1 MKKVIMALGVLAFAN
16 ALMAT
21 DVKALAKGCAACH
34 GVKFEKKALGKS
46 KIVNMMSEAEI
57 EKELMD
63 FKSGAN
69 SGANKNPVMTAQAKK
84 LSDEDIKALA
94 KYIPTLK

>member
-16 ALMAT
+16 TLMAT
-21 DVKALAKGCAACH
+21 DVKALVKGCAACH

-46 KIVNMMSEAEI
+46 KIVNMMSEKEI
-57 EKELMD
+57 EANLMA

-69 SGANKNPVMTAQAKK
+69 KKPIMTAQAKK

>member
-16 ALMAT
+16 TLMAT
-21 DVKALAKGCAACH
+21 DVKALVKGCAACH

-46 KIVNMMSEAEI
+46 KIVNMMSEKEI
-57 EKELMD
+57 EEDLMA
-63 FKSGAN
+63 FKN
-69 SGANKNPVMTAQAKK
+69 GANKNPVMTSQAEK

>member
-1 MKKVIMALGVLAFAN
+1 MKKVIVALGVLAFASV
-16 ALMAT
+16 LMAT
-21 DVKALAKGCAACH
+21 DVKALAKSCAACH

-57 EKELMD
+57 EKDLMD

-69 SGANKNPVMTAQAKK
+69 KNPVMSAQAKK

>member
-16 ALMAT
+16 TLMAT
-21 DVKALAKGCAACH
+21 DVKALVKGCAACH

-46 KIVNMMSEAEI
+46 KIVNMMTEAEI

-63 FKSGAN
+63 FKN
-69 SGANKNPVMTAQAKK
+69 GANKNPVMSAQSKK

>member
-16 ALMAT
+16 VLMAT
-21 DVKALAKGCAACH
+21 DVKALVKGCAACH

-46 KIVNMMSEAEI
+46 KIVNMMSAAEI
-57 EKELMD
+57 EKDLMD

-69 SGANKNPVMTAQAKK
+69 KDPIMSAQAKK

>member
-1 MKKVIMALGVLAFAN
+1 MKKVIVALGVLAFAN
-16 ALMAT
+16 TLMAT
-21 DVKALAKGCAACH
+21 DVKALVKGCAACH

-46 KIVNMMSEAEI
+46 KIVNMMSEKEI
-57 EKELMD
+57 EEDLMA
-63 FKSGAN
+63 FKN
-69 SGANKNPVMTAQAKK
+69 GANKNPVMTVQAKK

>member
-16 ALMAT
+16 TLMAT
-21 DVKALAKGCAACH
+21 DVKALVKGCAACH

-46 KIVNMMSEAEI
+46 KIVNMMSEKEI
-57 EKELMD
+57 EEDLMA
-63 FKSGAN
+63 FKN
-69 SGANKNPVMTAQAKK
+69 GANKNPVMTVQAKK

>member
-16 ALMAT
+16 VLMAT

-63 FKSGAN
+63 FKNGAI
-69 SGANKNPVMTAQAKK
+69 KNPVMSTQAKK

>member
-1 MKKVIMALGVLAFAN
+1 MKKVIVALGVLAFAN
-16 ALMAT
+16 VLMAT
-21 DVKALAKGCAACH
+21 DVKTLVKGCVACH

-46 KIVNMMSEAEI
+46 KIVNMMSEKEI
-57 EKELMD
+57 EEDLMA
-63 FKSGAN
+63 FKN
-69 SGANKNPVMTAQAKK
+69 GANKNPVMTAQAKK

>member
-1 MKKVIMALGVLAFAN
+1 MKKVIMALGVLAFTN
-16 ALMAT
+16 TLMAT
-21 DVKALAKGCAACH
+21 DVKALAKSCAACH

-57 EKELMD
+57 EKDLMD

-69 SGANKNPVMTAQAKK
+69 KNPIMTAQAKK

>member
-1 MKKVIMALGVLAFAN
+1 MKKVVMALGVLAFSN
-16 ALMAT
+16 VLMAT
-21 DVKALAKGCAACH
+21 DVKALAKSCAACH

-57 EKELMD
+57 EKDLMD
-63 FKSGAN
+63 FK

>member
-1 MKKVIMALGVLAFAN
+1 MKKVIVALGVLAFAN

-21 DVKALAKGCAACH
+21 DVKALVKGCAACH

-46 KIVNMMSEAEI
+46 KIVNMMSEKEI
-57 EKELMD
+57 EEDLMA
-63 FKSGAN
+63 FK
-69 SGANKNPVMTAQAKK
+69 SGANKNPVMSTQAEK

>member
-16 ALMAT
+16 VLMAT
-21 DVKALAKGCAACH
+21 DVKALVKSCTACH

-63 FKSGAN
+63 FKSGV
-69 SGANKNPVMTAQAKK
+69 NKNPVMTAQAKK

>member
-1 MKKVIMALGVLAFAN
+1 MKKVIIALGVLTFAN
-16 ALMAT
+16 VLMAT
-21 DVKALAKGCAACH
+21 DVKALAKSCAACH

-57 EKELMD
+57 EKDLMD
-63 FKSGAN
+63 FK

>member
-1 MKKVIMALGVLAFAN
+1 MKKVIVALGVLAFAN
-16 ALMAT
+16 VLMAT
-21 DVKALAKGCAACH
+21 DVKALVKGCAACH

-46 KIVNMMSEAEI
+46 KIVNMMSEKEI
-57 EKELMD
+57 EEDLMA
-63 FKSGAN
+63 FKSGAK
-69 SGANKNPVMTAQAKK
+69 KNPVMTVQAKK

>member
-57 EKELMD
+57 EKDLMD

-69 SGANKNPVMTAQAKK
+69 KNPVMSAQAKK

-94 KYIPTLK
+94 KYILTLK

>member
-1 MKKVIMALGVLAFAN
+1 MKKVIMALGVLVFAN
-16 ALMAT
+16 VLMAT
-21 DVKALAKGCAACH
+21 DVKALVKGCAACH

-46 KIVNMMSEAEI
+46 KIVNMMSEKEI
-57 EKELMD
+57 EEDLMA
-63 FKSGAN
+63 FK

>member
-16 ALMAT
+16 VLMAT
-21 DVKALAKGCAACH
+21 DVKALVKSCTACH

-69 SGANKNPVMTAQAKK
+69 KNPVMTAQAKK

>member
-1 MKKVIMALGVLAFAN
+1 MKKVIMALGVLAFTN

-21 DVKALAKGCAACH
+21 DVKTLAKSCAACH

-57 EKELMD
+57 EKDLMD
-63 FKSGAN
+63 FK

>member
-1 MKKVIMALGVLAFAN
+1 MKKVIMALGVLAFTN
-16 ALMAT
+16 TLMAT
-21 DVKALAKGCAACH
+21 DVKALAKSCAACH

-57 EKELMD
+57 EKDLMD

-69 SGANKNPVMTAQAKK
+69 KNPIMTVQAKK

>member
-16 ALMAT
+16 VLMAT
-21 DVKALAKGCAACH
+21 DVKALAKSCAACH

-57 EKELMD
+57 EKELKD
-63 FKSGAN
+63 FK
-69 SGANKNPVMTAQAKK
+69 SGANKNPVMTTQVKK
-84 LSDEDIKALA
+84 LSDEDIEALA

>member
-1 MKKVIMALGVLAFAN
+1 MKKVIMTLGVLAFAN

-21 DVKALAKGCAACH
+21 DVKALAKDCSACH

-57 EKELMD
+57 EKDLMD
-63 FKSGAN
+63 FK

>member
-16 ALMAT
+16 TLMAT
-21 DVKALAKGCAACH
+21 DVKALVKGCAACH

-46 KIVNMMSEAEI
+46 KIVNMMTEAEI

-69 SGANKNPVMTAQAKK
+69 KNPIMSAQAKK

>member
-1 MKKVIMALGVLAFAN
+1 MKKVIVALGVLAFAN
-16 ALMAT
+16 VLMAT
-21 DVKALAKGCAACH
+21 DVKALVKGCAACH

-46 KIVNMMSEAEI
+46 KIVNMMSEKEI
-57 EKELMD
+57 EEDLMA
-63 FKSGAN
+63 FKN
-69 SGANKNPVMTAQAKK
+69 GANKNPVMTVQAKK

>member
-16 ALMAT
+16 SLMAT
-21 DVKALAKGCAACH
+21 DVKALAKSCAACH

-57 EKELMD
+57 EKDLMD

-69 SGANKNPVMTAQAKK
+69 KNPVMAAQAEK

>member
-1 MKKVIMALGVLAFAN
+1 MKKVVMALGVLAFAN
-16 ALMAT
+16 VLMAT
-21 DVKALAKGCAACH
+21 DVKALAKSCAACH

-46 KIVNMMSEAEI
+46 KIVNMMTEAEI

-69 SGANKNPVMTAQAKK
+69 KNPVMTAQVKK

>member
-1 MKKVIMALGVLAFAN
+1 MKKVIMALGVLAFTN

-57 EKELMD
+57 EKDLMD
-63 FKSGAN
+63 FKN
-69 SGANKNPVMTAQAKK
+69 GANKNPVMTAQAKK

>member
-1 MKKVIMALGVLAFAN
+1 MKKVIVALGVLAFTN
-16 ALMAT
+16 VLMAT
-21 DVKALAKGCAACH
+21 DVKAIVKGCAACH

-46 KIVNMMSEAEI
+46 KIVNMMSEKEI
-57 EKELMD
+57 EEDLMA
-63 FKSGAN
+63 FK

>member
-1 MKKVIMALGVLAFAN
+1 MKKVIVALGVLAFAN

-21 DVKALAKGCAACH
+21 DVKALVKGCAACH
-34 GVKFEKKALGKS
+34 GVKFEKKALSKS
-46 KIVNMMSEAEI
+46 KIVNMMSEKEI
-57 EKELMD
+57 EEDLMA
-63 FKSGAN
+63 FK

>member
-34 GVKFEKKALGKS
+34 GVKFEKK
-46 KIVNMMSEAEI
+46 
-57 EKELMD
+57 
-63 FKSGAN
+63 
-69 SGANKNPVMTAQAKK
+69 
-84 LSDEDIKALA
+84 
-94 KYIPTLK
+94 

>member
-1 MKKVIMALGVLAFAN
+1 MKKVIVALGVLAFAN
-16 ALMAT
+16 ALMAA
-21 DVKALAKGCAACH
+21 DVKTLAKSCAACH

-57 EKELMD
+57 EKSLMD
-63 FKSGAN
+63 FKNGS
-69 SGANKNPVMTAQAKK
+69 NKNPVMTAQAKK

>member
-1 MKKVIMALGVLAFAN
+1 MKKVIMALGVLAFTN

-21 DVKALAKGCAACH
+21 DVKALAKSCTACH

-57 EKELMD
+57 EKDLMD
-63 FKSGAN
+63 FKSGV
-69 SGANKNPVMTAQAKK
+69 NKNPVMTAQAKK

>member
-16 ALMAT
+16 NLMAT
-21 DVKALAKGCAACH
+21 DVKALVKGCAACH

-46 KIVNMMSEAEI
+46 KIVNMMTEAEI
-57 EKELMD
+57 EKDLMD
-63 FKSGAN
+63 FKN
-69 SGANKNPVMTAQAKK
+69 GANKNPVMSTQAKK

>member
-1 MKKVIMALGVLAFAN
+1 MKKVIVALGVLAFAN
-16 ALMAT
+16 VLMAA
-21 DVKALAKGCAACH
+21 DVKALAKSCAACH

-57 EKELMD
+57 EKSLMD
-63 FKSGAN
+63 FKNGS
-69 SGANKNPVMTAQAKK
+69 NKNPIMTAQAKK

>member
-1 MKKVIMALGVLAFAN
+1 MKKVILALGVLAFAN
-16 ALMAT
+16 ALMAA
-21 DVKALAKGCAACH
+21 DVKALAKSCAACH

-57 EKELMD
+57 EKSLMD
-63 FKSGAN
+63 FKNGS
-69 SGANKNPVMTAQAKK
+69 NKDPVMTAQAKK

>member
-46 KIVNMMSEAEI
+46 KIVNMMTEAEI
-57 EKELMD
+57 EKDLMD
-63 FKSGAN
+63 FKSGTH
-69 SGANKNPVMTAQAKK
+69 KNPVMTAQAKK

>member
-16 ALMAT
+16 TLMAT
-21 DVKALAKGCAACH
+21 DVKALAKSCAACH

-46 KIVNMMSEAEI
+46 KIVNMMTEAEI

-69 SGANKNPVMTAQAKK
+69 KSPVMTAQAKK